1 MIPFTNGARID
12 PGLSAFYTPSSTA
25 SCLASWAIRTGDE
38 RVLEPSF
45 GGGALINAAMERA
58 QSLGTTSSLKLVGF
72 DLDRNAVDALA
83 SSYDGQPIDLVW
95 QDFLAV
101 DSAEHGLFDVVLS
114 NPPFTRN
121 HSIPHH
127 RRAELR
133 KRFQTTG
140 AAGIW
145 VHFVLHSIQFLRRGG
160 RLACVVPASCFFAD
174 YAADLLNRLCEAFQH
189 IELLRLNEKPEWSGG
204 AQEAGAFLLADGY
217 GLGPCS
223 AVSRGFWLQGRGQ
236 VSDFDPVNPA
246 FAELALAAR
255 AFGDIADIGIG
266 DVTGCNRVFLLS
278 DVDRESEGIPLSQVS
293 PIASR
298 ARHIKGLVLTK
309 RELAEFATQG
319 EKTWLLS
326 PTNLDRRNAAVRR
339 RLAAISGSKRRSTV
353 WLNKRNPWWMVNTG
367 PRCDA
372 VFSYM
377 NDLGPRLAR
386 VSPGIRCS
394 NTLHRV
400 TFRPGADD
408 RQQIAA
414 MLTMVSSFGQ
424 LAAERLGR
432 VYGGGVLKF
441 EIRDTRRL
449 PILPAAGGADLRGWM
464 DVDAALRLGDTQCA
478 TAIADQ
484 ILLAPLIGTSWT
496 SAVEEFA
503 WELRERRSARG
514 AGNSGRA

>member
-1 MIPFTNGARID
+1 MSLAADANTRVD
-12 PGLSAFYTPSSTA
+12 LSAFYTPATTA
-25 SCLASWAIRTGDE
+25 ACLASWAIRTGTE

-45 GGGALINAAMERA
+45 GGGALIDAAVERA
-58 QSLGTTSSLKLVGF
+58 RTLGAEASLELVGF
-72 DLDRNAVDALA
+72 DLDRNAVDALKPA
-83 SSYDGQPIDLVW
+83 YNGQAIDLIW

-101 DSAEHGLFDVVLS
+101 DSIGHGSFDVVLS

-121 HSIPHH
+121 HSIPPQ

-133 KRFQTTG
+133 RRFDTTG

-145 VHFVLHSIQFLRRGG
+145 VHFVLHSVQFLRPGG

-174 YAADLLNRLCEAFQH
+174 YATNLLSRLCETFAH
-189 IELLRLNEKPEWSGG
+189 VELLRLNEKPEWSGG

-217 GLGPCS
+217 GLGSCS
-223 AVSRGFWLQGRGQ
+223 AVSRGFWIQGRGQ
-236 VSDFDPVNPA
+236 VGDFDPVNPA

-255 AFGDIADIGIG
+255 AFSEIADIGIG

-278 DVDRESEGIPLSQVS
+278 NEEREAEGIPLSQVS

-298 ARHIKGLVLTK
+298 ARHIRGLVLTK
-309 RELAEFATQG
+309 RELAEFANQG

-326 PTNLDRRNAAVRR
+326 PTNLDRRNTAVRS
-339 RLAAISGSKRRSTV
+339 RLAGISSDKRRSTV
-353 WLNKRNPWWMVNTG
+353 WLNKRSPWWKVTTG
-367 PRCDA
+367 SRCDA

-377 NDLGPRLAR
+377 NDQGPRLAR
-386 VSPGIRCS
+386 VSPGIRCT
-394 NTLHRV
+394 NTLHRI
-400 TFRPGADD
+400 TFKPVAHD

-414 MLTMVSSFGQ
+414 MLTIVSSFGQ

-449 PILPAAGGADLRGWM
+449 PILPAAEETDLSAWM
-464 DVDAALRLGDTQCA
+464 EVDAALRRGDGDCA
-478 TAIADQ
+478 TALADQ
-484 ILLAPLIGTSWT
+484 ILLPPLIGSSWAT
-496 SAVEEFA
+496 ATKEFTL
-503 WELRERRSARG
+503 ELRERRKARG
-514 AGNSGRA
+514 AGNIDRG